1 MIKLFAKKKKK
12 FTANRVFQIALRGSK
27 GFFFIKDGT
36 SMRNDLDHLTLLQC
50 YSQHSGNNE
59 HQLMKTSMVYW
70 YIKDEVEEKIQ
81 QQRL

>member
-1 MIKLFAKKKKK
+1 
-12 FTANRVFQIALRGSK
+12 
-27 GFFFIKDGT
+27 
-36 SMRNDLDHLTLLQC
+36 MRNDLDHLTLLQY